1 MSLYSKA
8 RKHIDMNRVK
18 ELRKEEI
25 KEQKIAEVKEQQE
38 EILVERKKITMKADP
53 KFSNW
58 RRDLENMDVIEEGMT
73 SSGMFVTS
81 TLDPAGDS
89 TQVDIDTDS
98 VRYNI
103 ANSVV
108 ADGAIRFGEVEPQ
121 GYNSNHWTQKAG
133 TNYIATT
140 DEPGTQKS
148 THVTFNVDVGTGI
161 DAPLPEHP
169 LTIKYQMQY
178 QGFNAGT
185 GTLGTISSS
194 GTHSFELPPFHEF
207 YEISFDLDVEGTY
220 LQQYEAAYQRRQFVG
235 TTIYGMAVTQDD
247 TIDSLAPGRMLRLI
261 LDHPGPFDDDANTS
275 VTVLLAHTRTNG
287 RTVYQ
292 DMNTMPSG
300 ETGGHTLSDRQ
311 YLYNLIRSQYAHL
324 KDRYAKTFTV
334 NSIGLTRRT
343 PITVFTPLDSPDSS
357 SFVRDGDF
365 DRLTPE
371 QKKKKLEEQLAA
383 SKEYLNKMFGDG
395 MPGTATEIAD
405 IELQKSFVDMA
416 SDARNPM
423 GTGDQAAAAA
433 ALLASP
439 MVQAAAAKGL
449 AALAALVGSMGLAK
463 QIMNQIDQGG
473 EGSLNLDDYENPYK
487 KQQGEREAEKM
498 ADLEGE
504 IEKKE
509 AGQSERET
517 QEKEEAEQKR
527 KDAEKEVKEA
537 EASGNEDRIDRAH
550 RNYQNA
556 VKNKQRVNNKWKNQK
571 KLPGYKGESF
581 NTKGEVIK
589 EKKTFKDL
597 TKKIPGYYDGKPS
610 PLGFPVE
617 DPPKMV
623 NGYHPDLVDGKKV
636 SQRFNRL
643 DPISARAMP
652 KTGNPHIDK
661 KVRAAAKKPK

>member
-1 MSLYSKA
+1 M
-8 RKHIDMNRVK
+8 
-18 ELRKEEI
+18 
-25 KEQKIAEVKEQQE
+25 
-38 EILVERKKITMKADP
+38 
-53 KFSNW
+53 
-58 RRDLENMDVIEEGMT
+58 
-73 SSGMFVTS
+73 
-81 TLDPAGDS
+81 
-89 TQVDIDTDS
+89 
-98 VRYNI
+98 
-103 ANSVV
+103 
-108 ADGAIRFGEVEPQ
+108 
-121 GYNSNHWTQKAG
+121 
-133 TNYIATT
+133 
-140 DEPGTQKS
+140 
-148 THVTFNVDVGTGI
+148 
-161 DAPLPEHP
+161 
-169 LTIKYQMQY
+169 
-178 QGFNAGT
+178 
-185 GTLGTISSS
+185 
-194 GTHSFELPPFHEF
+194 
-207 YEISFDLDVEGTY
+207 
-220 LQQYEAAYQRRQFVG
+220 
-235 TTIYGMAVTQDD
+235 
-247 TIDSLAPGRMLRLI
+247 
-261 LDHPGPFDDDANTS
+261 
-275 VTVLLAHTRTNG
+275 
-287 RTVYQ
+287 
-292 DMNTMPSG
+292 
-300 ETGGHTLSDRQ
+300 
-311 YLYNLIRSQYAHL
+311 
-324 KDRYAKTFTV
+324 
-334 NSIGLTRRT
+334 
-343 PITVFTPLDSPDSS
+343 FTPLDSPDSS

-365 DRLTPE
+365 DRLTPA

-383 SKEYLNKMFGDG
+383 SKEYLDKMFGDG
-395 MPGTATEIAD
+395 MPGTATQIAD

-449 AALAALVGSMGLAK
+449 AALAALVGGTGLAK

-504 IEKKE
+504 IERKE
-509 AGQSERET
+509 AGQSQRET
-517 QEKEEAEQKR
+517 QEKGEAEQKR

-537 EASGNEDRIDRAH
+537 EASGNEDRIDRAY

-643 DPISARAMP
+643 DPISARSMP